1 MGGQWWIQKFWKE
14 SSLIWDTGGKIEND
28 LVLHVSSLHESNHN
42 QSKYKKLIWWS
53 WDYRPIVPN
62 YLNFEHLNIPVRLTA
77 EDFDMPSTPSFFHF
91 CLLDVRGKV
100 GLVSSPSNFTS
111 AHWKLCVDAFSE
123 WVNLLPGNTNSKE
136 CGRRR
141 QSKLHHRA
149 RWIFCSLSSS
159 ICFEDCI
166 PCIQTVVRRATRNQ
180 WVLNATFIKF
190 LSETTIKIYWLFIS
204 LKQYMLNH
212 VAENNCIQINQH

>member
-1 MGGQWWIQKFWKE
+1 
-14 SSLIWDTGGKIEND
+14 
-28 LVLHVSSLHESNHN
+28 
-42 QSKYKKLIWWS
+42 
-53 WDYRPIVPN
+53 
-62 YLNFEHLNIPVRLTA
+62 
-77 EDFDMPSTPSFFHF
+77 MPSTPSFFHF

-159 ICFEDCI
+159 LCFEDCI
-166 PCIQTVVRRATRNQ
+166 PCIQTVVCRATRNQ

-190 LSETTIKIYWLFIS
+190 LSETMIKIYWLFIS
-204 LKQYMLNH
+204 LKQYLLNH
-212 VAENNCIQINQH
+212 DVAFTWTCRSTWRCKPCQQHSSDLGQASRSQHQRSSGAEKITNRELKDRKDLKA